1 MTALTGIFATLPGIE
16 NIPPEGVQKWV
27 KNRLGDHA
35 IENYVANRITYPQT
49 IAISPEE
56 KQIDQAII
64 QEYIARNPALFY
76 NPLTHKLNIPQ
87 GITHYIQPVQDLMLI
102 LSSLLKLSQ
111 ITPVFISDG
120 SSVKVE
126 GSIIVPNPP
135 SSEPKINVSFNGK
148 MQTLEKSRF
157 YHFPIADQHI
167 KFKIGNENEI
177 LISGGTLGVSLDL
190 RIRGT

>member
-49 IAISPEE
+49 IAISIEE

-120 SSVKVE
+120 NSVKVA
-126 GSIIVPNPP
+126 GSIIVPNPQT
-135 SSEPKINVSFNGK
+135 SEPKINVSFNGK
-148 MQTLEKSRF
+148 MQTLEKGKF
-157 YHFPIADQHI
+157 YHFPLADQHM
-167 KFKIGNENEI
+167 KLKIGNENEI
-177 LISGGTLGVSLDL
+177 MISGGTLGVSIDL
-190 RIRGT
+190 RIRGI